1 MLKRTRIKELTTG
14 DIFFINGH
22 RFKVM
27 GRVMRD
33 KQIFVCAYEDRLRG
47 IRKLNY
53 LDLDME
59 VLIDD
64 KR

>member
-1 MLKRTRIKELTTG
+1 MLKRTRIKELSTG

-33 KQIFVCAYEDRLRG
+33 KQVFVCAYEDRVNQ

-59 VLIDD
+59 VLIDGN
-64 KR
+64 R